1 MFLREGIH
9 LTWFDVFPPGDC
21 FDHFEEQD
29 RRAEVCRGG
38 DKAADGFLLL
48 GSRLMG
54 ESLTGDESQAD
65 GEVFGIKIKKRSRWE
80 RSYQGRRCRWR
91 RGMLGGWRDVEG
103 LSSELWSLNGNLGGS
118 EQWKGLRRWLEGRR
132 PMVVVAVRLKV
143 LARERAIGGRTGSEG
158 VKKPSNLP

>member
-65 GEVFGIKIKKRSRWE
+65 GKVFGIKIKKRSRWE
-80 RSYQGRRCRWR
+80 R
-91 RGMLGGWRDVEG
+91 
-103 LSSELWSLNGNLGGS
+103 
-118 EQWKGLRRWLEGRR
+118 
-132 PMVVVAVRLKV
+132 
-143 LARERAIGGRTGSEG
+143 
-158 VKKPSNLP
+158 